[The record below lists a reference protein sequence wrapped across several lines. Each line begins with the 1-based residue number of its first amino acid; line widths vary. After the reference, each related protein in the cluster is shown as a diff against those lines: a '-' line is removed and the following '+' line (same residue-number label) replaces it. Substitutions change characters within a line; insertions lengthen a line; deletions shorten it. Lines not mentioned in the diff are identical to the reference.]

1 MVIGLVFMN
10 LNNMNQLIFVEGS
23 SLSVVTEK
31 TNFTIGENIT
41 INLVNS
47 GTIRLKLDDILL
59 KITSLDGRVLY
70 SLPMRSDQIIFL
82 EPQETKTLTWNQIRN
97 DGSPITTG
105 SYKIISSATDDLNY
119 KITKSII
126 INVNKTKY

>member
-1 MVIGLVFMN
+1 
-10 LNNMNQLIFVEGS
+10 
-23 SLSVVTEK
+23 
-31 TNFTIGENIT
+31 
-41 INLVNS
+41 
-47 GTIRLKLDDILL
+47 
-59 KITSLDGRVLY
+59 
-70 SLPMRSDQIIFL
+70 MRSDQIIFL

-126 INVNKTKY
+126 ININKTKY